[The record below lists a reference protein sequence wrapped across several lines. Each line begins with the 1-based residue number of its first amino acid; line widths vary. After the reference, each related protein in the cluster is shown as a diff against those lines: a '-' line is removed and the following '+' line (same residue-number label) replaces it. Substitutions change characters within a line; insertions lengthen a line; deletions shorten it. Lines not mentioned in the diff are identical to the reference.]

1 MREQHRAGWGL
12 ISTWKRESS
21 RWRGG
26 EKYNDMREQHRVGRG
41 REAHK
46 GNNYKTNAL
55 VKCLSKK
62 KKEVLKIKQLKDRKR
77 CYAPGDGQA

>member
-1 MREQHRAGWGL
+1 
-12 ISTWKRESS
+12 
-21 RWRGG
+21 
-26 EKYNDMREQHRVGRG
+26 MREQHRVGRG